1 MDTRGIHWVARAVL
15 GVAAIGLTGLGA
27 YATLETANG
36 AGAAALVAGGVAL
49 ALLALIGR
57 WPSTIKLSG
66 NEMSWEKVHETV
78 QSQIA
83 GARAAGEQAAVV
95 DELVALGKRIDE
107 LRRTGSVPEH
117 PAETY
122 DRAVEAALRRIVPGA
137 EIKRSRSP
145 RLDIADFTVVGKK
158 WRVEVETKWRT
169 DATTSYNGTTLAPLI
184 EALPDGMPLLV
195 VVHGTSAAIRPAL
208 AKKRGIADDRLRI
221 VAWRDQRD
229 DDRIEEALA
238 ALVGEVA

>member
-1 MDTRGIHWVARAVL
+1 MDTRGIHGVARAVL
-15 GVAAIGLTGLGA
+15 GIVALALTGLGA
-27 YATLETANG
+27 YATLETTNG
-36 AGAAALVAGGVAL
+36 AGAAALVGGGIVL

-57 WPSTIKLSG
+57 WPSTIRLSG
-66 NEMSWEKVHETV
+66 NEMSWEKVDATV

-83 GARAAGEQAAVV
+83 GARASGEQAAVV

-145 RLDIADFTVVGKK
+145 RLDIADFTVVGNK
-158 WRVEVETKWRT
+158 WRLEVETKWRT
-169 DATTSYNGTTLAPLI
+169 DAATSYRGTTLEPLI
-184 EALPDGMPLLV
+184 EALPDGTPLLV
-195 VVHGTSAAIRPAL
+195 VVHGTAAAIRPAL
-208 AKKRGIADDRLRI
+208 AKKRPVGDERLRI

-229 DDRIEEALA
+229 DARIEEALR
-238 ALVGEVA
+238 ALVGEGA